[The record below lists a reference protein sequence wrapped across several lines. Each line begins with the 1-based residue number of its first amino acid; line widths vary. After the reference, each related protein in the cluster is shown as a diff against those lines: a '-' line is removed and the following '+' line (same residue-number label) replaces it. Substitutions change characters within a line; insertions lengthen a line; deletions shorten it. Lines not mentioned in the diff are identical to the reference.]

1 MRKFHFIL
9 PAVLLSSCI
18 STDIAGS
25 ISDIGRTEPKV
36 LPAGEASTDIREG
49 FPYAIDFYSKN
60 GETYAEV
67 PIVYVARDTAF
78 IEYISGLNN
87 KYCWCTYRHIPT
99 YEEMKHLP
107 VEKHIFR
114 IAQQKYSMPGITYIG
129 PAENFDKKGA
139 THLGKQK
146 MHGMT
151 VHRFALHLPV
161 RREWYNY
168 ALQPLAFAGAAV
180 DIASFFTLGAL
191 TFPIVTGLDPEWA
204 EPNYDISGIYRGDEK
219 VALD

>member
-9 PAVLLSSCI
+9 PAVLLSNCI

-36 LPAGEASTDIREG
+36 LPAGEASTDLREG

-67 PIVYVARDTAF
+67 PIVYMARDTAF

-99 YEEMKHLP
+99 YEEMKQLP

-129 PAENFDKKGA
+129 RRKILIKKALSTSANRKCIVCQPTVLPCTSPCGENG
-139 THLGKQK
+139 TT
-146 MHGMT
+146 MH
-151 VHRFALHLPV
+151 
-161 RREWYNY
+161 YN
-168 ALQPLAFAGAAV
+168 P
-180 DIASFFTLGAL
+180 
-191 TFPIVTGLDPEWA
+191 
-204 EPNYDISGIYRGDEK
+204 
-219 VALD
+219 